1 MLISSLDIEIFRY
14 EAIKCFRV
22 SKLSFAW
29 VEFQSDL
36 YIMKKRP
43 VVNPVLWLVIWID
56 DVHVLYLTLCEDNT
70 NDANYKEKRLTAD
83 ITPYARN

>member
-1 MLISSLDIEIFRY
+1 MLICGLDIEIFRY

-22 SKLSFAW
+22 GKLSFAC

-36 YIMKKRP
+36 YIVKKSP
-43 VVNPVLWLVIWID
+43 VVNSVLWPVIWID